1 MKVPFY
7 RHNLNKPRYKEAL
20 AQALE
25 NEFLTTGPICNQV
38 TQRIKQLL
46 DCSSAIM
53 TSSWTSG
60 AQAFLRYLKNQ
71 YYKDQ
76 HVTVLTSSLTFCA
89 TANVAVNEGFDVEL
103 LDVDPKTLHV
113 TNEMI
118 ENAVSNNQ
126 SIKIVIYVHLY
137 GYYSDLSSLYAYLK
151 KRNILLI
158 EDCAHCFEAQG
169 VNGSKPGS
177 QSDAAIFSFYATKN
191 LSCGEGGAIVS
202 NQFDLTD
209 CVSPYLLHGM
219 SKGAFDRHRTSNT
232 NVYDVRDIGIK
243 ANMSDINASLLLP
256 QLDNV
261 SEIVKNRTSNASLYR
276 NRLKNS
282 NVRIASLTMKNSDT
296 VHANHLMPILV
307 PANYRDELRTYLSTK
322 GIGTAVNFPSLFTL
336 SYYSH
341 YQKDLSSMPNSVV
354 LGNQLISLPFY
365 ESLEDQEI
373 DYVCNHIDNFLA
385 SKNV

>member
-20 AQALE
+20 SHALE

-46 DCSSAIM
+46 NCNSAIM

-103 LDVDPKTLHV
+103 LDVDRETLHV
-113 TNEMI
+113 TNEAI
-118 ENAVSNNQ
+118 ENAISKNK

-137 GYYSDLSSLYAYLK
+137 GYYSDLSSLYDFLK
-151 KRNILLI
+151 ERNILLI
-158 EDCAHCFEAQG
+158 EDCAHCFEAKG
-169 VNGSKPGS
+169 PNGSKPGS

-191 LSCGEGGAIVS
+191 LSCGEGGSIIS
-202 NQFDLTD
+202 NRFDLTD
-209 CVSPYLLHGM
+209 CISPYLLHGM
-219 SKGAFDRHRTSNT
+219 SKGAFDRHKTSNT

-256 QLDNV
+256 QLDNL
-261 SEIVKNRTSNASLYR
+261 SEIIKNRSSRASLYR
-276 NRLKNS
+276 RRLKNS
-282 NVRIASLTMKNSDT
+282 DVHIASLSMNDSDT
-296 VHANHLMPILV
+296 VHANHLLPILV
-307 PANYRDELRTYLSTK
+307 PANYRDELRAYLSTK
-322 GIGTAVNFPSLFTL
+322 YIGTAVNFPSLFTL
-336 SYYSH
+336 SYYRR
-341 YQKDLSSMPNSVV
+341 YKKNFSSIPNSVS

-365 ESLEDQEI
+365 ESIEDNQI
-373 DYVCNHIDNFLA
+373 DYVCNSIDTFLA
-385 SKNV
+385 SKNN

>member
-20 AQALE
+20 SHVLE

-137 GYYSDLSSLYAYLK
+137 GYYSDLSSLYDFLK
-151 KRNILLI
+151 ERNILLI
-158 EDCAHCFEAQG
+158 EDVLIALKQKDPME
-169 VNGSKPGS
+169 
-177 QSDAAIFSFYATKN
+177 
-191 LSCGEGGAIVS
+191 
-202 NQFDLTD
+202 
-209 CVSPYLLHGM
+209 
-219 SKGAFDRHRTSNT
+219 
-232 NVYDVRDIGIK
+232 
-243 ANMSDINASLLLP
+243 ASLAVKVMQQYLVFM
-256 QLDNV
+256 QLKIFLV
-261 SEIVKNRTSNASLYR
+261 
-276 NRLKNS
+276 
-282 NVRIASLTMKNSDT
+282 VR
-296 VHANHLMPILV
+296 
-307 PANYRDELRTYLSTK
+307 
-322 GIGTAVNFPSLFTL
+322 
-336 SYYSH
+336 
-341 YQKDLSSMPNSVV
+341 VV
-354 LGNQLISLPFY
+354 LLFLIDS
-365 ESLEDQEI
+365 I
-373 DYVCNHIDNFLA
+373 
-385 SKNV
+385 